1 MSQEADPGSG
11 YRRQGGGGH
20 EERCRAIMEVQDELL
35 QQKDALLK
43 DIRVIQKRKIKE
55 MEELYDIKLKKKEFE
70 QELET
75 TKQEIQ
81 KMDEQ
86 FVQLRQRRAELGAE
100 LGAGP
105 GPGAGQDRGEAE
117 VKIIDHKKSSTG
129 SVVNTNTSTTTT
141 SSCSEVARP
150 TVVSPA
156 RAKAPPPP
164 PYYRAPPRPWEAAPA
179 PPQLEMMPGL
189 QHSRR
194 PSLGSAEPG
203 TSPQLEDTARPSFQP
218 YKAPRPATA
227 PGYHVVPHYRDPAA
241 ALLPPYRDPL
251 LLPELPPLPP
261 HLAGDPLGPVRPTP
275 QRGPA
280 PLPLPRVLP
289 APELP
294 LPPYADPRHQH
305 HLAQYKAEALEKFLH
320 QVQYS
325 SVQYSIVQ

>member
-1 MSQEADPGSG
+1 MREAGMSQEADPGSG
-11 YRRQGGGGH
+11 YRRQGGGGGGH

-86 FVQLRQRRAELGAE
+86 FVQLRQRRAELGA
-100 LGAGP
+100 GP
-105 GPGAGQDRGEAE
+105 GAGAGQDRGEAE

-129 SVVNTNTSTTTT
+129 SVANTTT
-141 SSCSEVARP
+141 SCSEVARP

-179 PPQLEMMPGL
+179 PAPPQLELMPGL

-218 YKAPRPATA
+218 YKAPRPAPA
-227 PGYHVVPHYRDPAA
+227 PGYHVVPHYQDTCEGCGKVGT
-241 ALLPPYRDPL
+241 L
-251 LLPELPPLPP
+251 
-261 HLAGDPLGPVRPTP
+261 
-275 QRGPA
+275 
-280 PLPLPRVLP
+280 RV
-289 APELP
+289 
-294 LPPYADPRHQH
+294 
-305 HLAQYKAEALEKFLH
+305 
-320 QVQYS
+320 V
-325 SVQYSIVQ
+325 